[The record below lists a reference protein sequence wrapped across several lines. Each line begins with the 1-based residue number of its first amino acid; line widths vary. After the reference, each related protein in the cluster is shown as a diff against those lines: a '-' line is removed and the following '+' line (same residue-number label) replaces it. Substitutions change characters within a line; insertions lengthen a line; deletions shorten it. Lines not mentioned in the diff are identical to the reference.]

1 MADSYREG
9 SLSLRGAVAMGT
21 GVMVGAGIFAL
32 TGQIAALAGP
42 LLPLAFVTAA
52 GVAGL
57 GAYSYVLVT
66 RKHPDA
72 GGIAMILTLG
82 YGRSTVAAGSAM
94 LMALSMVLN
103 QALVARTFGTY
114 LVEPLG
120 LGSRWLVPVLAV
132 LVIASAVG
140 INLVRNESIGW
151 LQTGGAIV
159 KIGGIGLLAI
169 AAFVAAGGTYEAG
182 SEGLT
187 AGTSLAG
194 FIAATGLGVLAYKGF
209 TTITND
215 GSELE
220 NPSRNVGRAIIISLA
235 LCAVVYVIVAIGAGS
250 SLTVDEIVNARDYSL
265 AEAARP
271 ALGQWGVWATVAVAV
286 VACITGLISSLFAVS
301 RMLTMVTD
309 MRMIP
314 HRHFGM
320 AGDVRHHILIYL
332 GVVAAVLA
340 VALDMGQI
348 AAVGIIFYLVMDIVI
363 HWGVLRRLRRDVGAK
378 AWVLVS
384 ALIADAVVLT
394 AFAVVRGQE
403 APWVIVAAFTGVGVV
418 YALEAWY
425 LRTHP
430 GDDSEQANAGAEE
443 DASPTGQ

>member
-32 TGQIAALAGP
+32 TGQVAALAGP
-42 LLPLAFVTAA
+42 LFPLAFLTAA

-57 GAYSYVLVT
+57 GAYTYVKMT
-66 RKHPDA
+66 RANPSS
-72 GGIAMILTLG
+72 GGVAMILTQA
-82 YGRSTVAAGSAM
+82 YGRTAVAAGSAM

-114 LVEPLG
+114 LTVPFG
-120 LGSRWLVPVLAV
+120 DAAGWIVPVLAV
-132 LVIASAVG
+132 AVIAGAVA
-140 INLVRNESIGW
+140 INLARNEAIGW
-151 LQTGGAIV
+151 MQTVGAVV

-169 AAFVAAGGTYEAG
+169 AALAASGWSYEAG

-187 AGTSLAG
+187 AGTSVAG

-209 TTITND
+209 TTITNS
-215 GSELE
+215 GGELE
-220 NPSRNVGRAIIISLA
+220 NPSRNVGRAIVISLV

-250 SLTVDEIVNARDYSL
+250 SLSVDEIVEAQDYSL

-271 ALGQWGVWATVAVAV
+271 ALGQWGMWATVVVAV
-286 VACITGLISSLFAVS
+286 VACVTGLISSMFAVS

-320 AGDVRHHILIYL
+320 PGDVRHHMLVYL

-348 AAVGIIFYLVMDIVI
+348 AAVGIIFYLVMDMVI
-363 HWGVLRRLRRDVGAK
+363 HWGVLRRLRHDVEAK

-403 APWVIVAAFTGVGVV
+403 APWVIEGAFAGVGLV

-430 GDDSEQANAGAEE
+430 EQDDEQDHETSSSDESGR
-443 DASPTGQ
+443 S